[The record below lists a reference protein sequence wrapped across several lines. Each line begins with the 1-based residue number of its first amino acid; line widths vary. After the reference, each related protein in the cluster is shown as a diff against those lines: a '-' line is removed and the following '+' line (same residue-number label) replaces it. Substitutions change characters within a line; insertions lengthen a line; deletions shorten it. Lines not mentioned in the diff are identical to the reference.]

1 MYHRVTMPQLPI
13 PVAPSYLFV
22 YSTCLLPVSIDTLA
36 VVQCREQE
44 QFRQVE
50 RVVPDRLVGLTVKHA
65 CTIALTQALH
75 GLREVSNLAKHTF
88 GLLSYFRRGLPPQTN
103 CLLASIYSETYYKDQ
118 GILSSRL
125 PLYLSSGCTLTS
137 YSQASKGLLVQLEVI
152 RIFTDN
158 SISPSSSWRQWE
170 LR

>member
-103 CLLASIYSETYYKDQ
+103 CLLASIYSETYYKGQ
-118 GILSSRL
+118 GIVSSQL
-125 PLYLSSGCTLTS
+125 PLHPEQWLHTSQLQSSF
-137 YSQASKGLLVQLEVI
+137 KGSVPIGLDV
-152 RIFTDN
+152 N
-158 SISPSSSWRQWE
+158 SISKSSNFHTKRI
-170 LR
+170 